1 MKKLYFLC
9 LISFITSAA
18 QGQGFN
24 YPTTPKENTQ
34 ETYFNRYTISDDYQ
48 WLENFNSQKVKNWV
62 EAQNEV
68 SLPFLKKAQNKN
80 NTFLLIDK
88 YAYTRFSHPRKMGKY
103 YFSLGHFDA
112 HETPGLFYKES
123 LNVRSRILVDP
134 NMINTREKINIKN
147 YAVSKNSEL
156 LAFQFNRN
164 GSDWTEI
171 KVVALRNGA
180 FRKDHL
186 TNIKFS
192 NIAWK
197 DDGFFYTTYPAS
209 DKTGQTIGQKVY
221 YHKIGTDQ
229 KDDQLIFERINPLLN
244 FRFQTTSDERYF
256 VLKEYNDKA
265 GKLNVFYIDY
275 QEPKPALKPLLL
287 NLKYDIEFLDSHN
300 GKFIATTTHQ
310 DNNGSILEIDP
321 VNPLKWRSIASNFTK
336 AVLLDVV
343 PLKDKIIATY
353 QTNQRPLVTV
363 FYYSGEILY
372 NLELPVGTSVNGFN
386 GNPEDEEFLFNLSSY
401 LYPPIVYSFNVN
413 TYQKK
418 VTDQT
423 RINYTTDDLEIK
435 ETEAIAK
442 DGTKIPLL
450 LAYKK
455 GLNLNGSNPTILSAY
470 GGFGTVVTP
479 SFDPGII
486 YFIKQGGI
494 YAFANIRGGGDLGAT
509 WASQGQGP
517 RKQTSFNDF
526 VSAAEFLIKEGYTS
540 PAKLASTG
548 ASNGGLV
555 VAASAIQRP
564 DLFKAVVPIVAPLDM
579 IRFEKFTAGHFWSD
593 EYGTASDSSSFK
605 RLYSYSPF
613 HNIKEDVNY
622 PAMLIMTSDNDDRVV
637 PSHSYKFAA
646 KMQNRPAQKNLI
658 LLRVEKKAGHYGAST
673 ITSEVHEKANMYA
686 FIWEMLHQN

>member
-1 MKKLYFLC
+1 MKRFNFLYLVPFI
-9 LISFITSAA
+9 ISTAH
-18 QGQGFN
+18 GQGFN
-24 YPTTPKENTQ
+24 YPVSPKENTQ
-34 ETYFNRYTISDDYQ
+34 ETYFNRFTISDDYQ
-48 WLENFNSQKVKNWV
+48 WLENFKSQKVKKWV
-62 EAQNEV
+62 EAQHEV
-68 SLPFLKKAQNKN
+68 SIPFLKKAQTKN
-80 NTFLLIDK
+80 NTFLLINK
-88 YAYTRFSHPRKMGKY
+88 YAYARYSHPRKMGKY

-112 HETPGLFYKES
+112 NETPGLFYKES
-123 LNVRSRILVDP
+123 FHVSQRVLVDP
-134 NMINTREKINIKN
+134 NLINTREKISIKN
-147 YAVSKNSEL
+147 FAVSKDSEL

-171 KVVALRNGA
+171 KVVSLRNGA

-197 DDGFFYTTYPAS
+197 DDGFFYTTYPAT

-229 KDDQLIFERINPLLN
+229 QDDQLIFERINPYLY
-244 FRFQTTSDERYF
+244 FKFQTTSDERYF
-256 VLKEYNDKA
+256 VLKEYDDKA
-265 GKLNVFYIDY
+265 GKINVFFIDY
-275 QEPKPALKPLLL
+275 AEPKPILKPLLR
-287 NLKYDIEFLDSHN
+287 NLKHDIDFLDSQY
-300 GKFIATTTHQ
+300 GKFIVTTTQQ

-321 VNPLKWRSIASNFTK
+321 ANPLKWKSIASNFTK
-336 AVLLDVV
+336 AILLDVV

-363 FYYSGEILY
+363 FNYSGEILY
-372 NLELPVGTSVNGFN
+372 NLELPVGTSVNGFI

-401 LYPPIVYSFNVN
+401 LFPPIVYSFNVN

-423 RINYTTDDLEIK
+423 RINYTTDDLELK
-435 ETEAIAK
+435 ETEATAK

-455 GLNLNGSNPTILSAY
+455 GLKLNGSNPTILSAY
-470 GGFGTVVTP
+470 GGFGSVVMP
-479 SFDPGII
+479 SFDPGIV

-494 YAFANIRGGGDLGAT
+494 YAFANIRGGGDLGLL
-509 WASQGQGP
+509 WAEQGKGS

-526 VSAAEFLIKEGYTS
+526 VSSAEFLIKEGYTS
-540 PAKLASTG
+540 PAKLAATG

-564 DLFKAVVPIVAPLDM
+564 DLFKAVVPVVAPLDM
-579 IRFEKFTAGHFWSD
+579 IRFEKFTAGHFWAD

-605 RLYSYSPF
+605 CLYSYSPF

-646 KMQNRPAQKNLI
+646 RMQNRPAQKNPI
-658 LLRVEKKAGHYGAST
+658 LLRVEKNAGHYGAIT
-673 ITSEVHEKANMYA
+673 INSKVDEKANMYA
-686 FIWEMLHQN
+686 FIWEMLHQD